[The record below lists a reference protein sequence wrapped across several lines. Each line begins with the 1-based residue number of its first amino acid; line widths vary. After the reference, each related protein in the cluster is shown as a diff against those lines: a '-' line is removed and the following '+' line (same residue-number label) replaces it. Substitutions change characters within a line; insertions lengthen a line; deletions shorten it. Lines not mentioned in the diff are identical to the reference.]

1 MDLGKTEVLDDVVE
15 KDTELKKWL
24 VEYVGDKEQ
33 PEDNNVTV
41 EMIVNVVAKEF
52 PDFLMA
58 IAEENWV
65 RGYHQGLTDV
75 ETGLQ
80 MSQQTDKI

>member
-1 MDLGKTEVLDDVVE
+1 MDLGKTEILDEVVE
-15 KDTELKKWL
+15 KDTDLKKWL

-41 EMIVNVVAKEF
+41 EMIVEVVAKEF

-58 IAEENWV
+58 VAEENWI

-75 ETGLQ
+75 ETGLKI
-80 MSQQTDKI
+80 SQGKE

>member
-1 MDLGKTEVLDDVVE
+1 MNLGKTETLDDVVE
-15 KDTELKKWL
+15 KDTELKRWL

-58 IAEENWV
+58 VAEENWI
-65 RGYHQGLTDV
+65 RGYHQGLNDV

-80 MSQQTDKI
+80 LSQQAEEQ